1 MALNRGGERG
11 DHELRRD
18 RERER
23 GKGQRRN
30 GRGEVEKGGRE
41 TRVEGCMER
50 GDKGME
56 KELATPLGR

>member
-1 MALNRGGERG
+1 ME
-11 DHELRRD
+11 

-23 GKGQRRN
+23 EREGTKKKR
-30 GRGEVEKGGRE
+30 RGEVEKGGRE

>member
-1 MALNRGGERG
+1 MALNRGGER
-11 DHELRRD
+11 D
-18 RERER
+18 RESYGEREGTKKKR
-23 GKGQRRN
+23 
-30 GRGEVEKGGRE
+30 RGEVEKGGRE

>member
-1 MALNRGGERG
+1 MALNRGGER
-11 DHELRRD
+11 DRELR

-23 GKGQRRN
+23 TKKKR
-30 GRGEVEKGGRE
+30 RGEVEKGGTE

>member
-1 MALNRGGERG
+1 M
-11 DHELRRD
+11 RRRTRRPRATEIE